1 MNLVCVS
8 GMADASASGGAGQVP
23 TQRGERERSP
33 TRTPTT
39 QEQQQRAQGP
49 QRFRMNS
56 PEGGQ
61 GLPGGATAPYASI
74 PPPPPK
80 AASGCGSMP
89 GSPTGQ
95 QEVFST
101 AQMTQIAQIVSL
113 SLNQAMG
120 EFNMRLNGLQQQ
132 VVHQQNVFA
141 QAQVQQ
147 AASQPAQVP
156 VAKTSPSISSGL
168 SSFGDRPPTSP
179 QPNFPRNTVEQPPG
193 LQQSPQRLIS
203 EVRQGQ
209 GTAQNTQ
216 GEASSQDDRDV
227 FTKSEKWLPPLP
239 KCEHGTWKTREQE
252 ILGFAGYVQSLRS
265 WVALASDT
273 FGWELESALSWPH
286 ELHMTNLKPAQQLR
300 SARLLAILTQAFAE
314 YPRAHMI
321 LQAYSEGI
329 GMDGSFQAVRGTS
342 GFEALRL
349 LAKEFSSR
357 SRAEAAFFRSEFMS
371 KTFKAQSGPTQISD
385 LVRQM
390 DVGLSKYR
398 KLIDTL
404 PQHCDK
410 TGLDLQQVYLTLML
424 LRSLPSD
431 VKNYVV
437 LHASGEG
444 YTDYRSAALKFE
456 QQQRLFQELGGGSGR
471 NMHALEAEGD
481 WSTYYG
487 YEDEQD
493 YYTEGAEEEWE
504 WDPESELWLNTA
516 AINKNSGVKCR
527 KCGKT
532 GHMQKDC
539 STNMGRVKCFKCG
552 QSGHIGANCQ
562 ASSPKS
568 ASSSPSSSTG
578 KGSGAAKA
586 KPAAKAGRGKG
597 GRKGKMHE
605 VSAEGPQEE
614 EQESGEAIMMPLI
627 SSQVSSSE
635 GTWWLL
641 DSGAATSVLSQN
653 YEGMYRCQAQ
663 EDSAGALETY
673 YAANGTPVHMRA
685 NVLVSL
691 AFHVVTGASG
701 KKKTQSFK
709 LACCIGDVS
718 HNIISTTQLVKKG
731 WSVIQSPGE
740 TYLYHE
746 DSGTLISDVL
756 LWGGT
761 PWLRA
766 CRAAQPSLKDGSQP
780 MELVESS
787 VVEPEGLKVSMVG
800 AVELSSQEKLRQH
813 VLRGH
818 YPFDPHC
825 LECQQGRGV
834 SRAPRRSLRERIL
847 EVQVDFFFLGLVE
860 SKFKMILLRQVFS
873 GLLGVTAVSENVQV
887 TGQHLR
893 QILAEFGLL
902 ETLEGP
908 PVDFRTD
915 AQDEVGT
922 VLRRSG
928 LPREYT
934 VNKAGPQNHDTV
946 GSVERGVRE
955 VKEALAVLRLELAKA
970 GLDLVDS
977 LVAWEAASRYVTAMH
992 NLHGKIQNTG
1002 KTGKEL
1008 LRNTSEGTRISAMF
1022 CSRVLAET
1030 PESVD
1035 SIGRFV
1041 TAAYLYPVRNSFA
1054 HFVCA
1059 KIADELKFF
1068 QAKSLKLVFPIEYPQ
1083 DLIERFVCHS
1093 GSGDHPSLVDQ
1104 APIEI
1109 LPEDFARLPDQVQ
1122 PPRHWVDAHGR
1133 TEGCSSCATR
1143 QGRHSKKCCERYW
1156 NWIRN
1161 QKKGE
1166 VPALP
1171 DKPEEQLPIVEPNDP
1186 AVAVPS
1192 RPLPRIPGL
1201 PAGMIPT
1208 RRCPSCESGMNAPG
1222 TRHSAECRKRQAE
1235 FVSGETAKPSLGDLE
1250 DLPVQEGGVRDGSYS
1265 PSLAPDPVESAD
1277 VEMATEDVDD
1287 MPMVDVC
1294 MAQPYH
1300 VGMLTSPE
1308 LVQRDRFSVESI
1320 QYDGYCDEFVVMD
1333 FCGQKIKLW
1342 KPSGA
1347 VSDVT
1352 LRDLPAEGT
1361 FLAMQKEIRGLTAV
1375 GAGQV
1380 LAENVARESGQ
1391 RIIGTRWVTNEK
1403 EEAQE
1408 GVRARIVAKD
1418 FASGQSARSMGIS
1431 SPTPSIE
1438 ALRMVLGVA
1447 CGAWSVGNQA
1457 MFLAGLDVSQAFMN
1471 SPLERPEIL
1480 RMPLSMSTMKGEP
1493 IFLWAEKGING
1504 LRIASQAW
1512 IVFFSS
1518 IVKSIGVVSG
1528 TVEPCLYVGRMVGK
1542 DQATIVIMAYV
1553 DDLLVATTSESAL
1566 KTLMTALSAH
1576 VKVRET
1582 GRVGL
1587 KGGHLR
1593 FLGRSIF
1600 RRPGSSALYMQVD
1613 PTYLDE
1619 AFAEFDL
1626 KKGSTT
1632 FPDLRPILEQE
1643 GSQPLSAEGHARF
1656 RRVLGRLSWYCQ
1668 TRQDLLILVSM
1679 LGTGQAQPFET
1690 HEKCLRAVLRYLMS
1704 DMDVA
1709 LRFPSEELALPD
1721 VKGLEVYTDA
1731 GFAPMKSTGRRSVS
1745 GTCFIFQ
1752 QCLMKCFSRH
1762 QSAVTLSSCEAELV
1776 ALQSGVQ
1783 EGIGLLR
1790 TLGFVLGR
1798 LYPWVDIIPQDA
1810 QVTWYDEAESDD
1822 EDSMKVSYLFPLVVK
1837 TDSLSGKMLLEASD
1851 LQRKSR
1857 HIEIKVYWLR
1867 ELMDRKVLLL
1877 SHVPGTL
1884 NPADCFTKCLP
1895 TQKFL
1900 FYRNMLGFVKVDFS
1914 LISNILGFCLKVC
1927 DNSYSKP
1934 ISCLSNRNCVLCGER
1949 LISFVLEEELQVSGD
1964 QRSFRH
1970 VKAVFAQETLTNPD
1984 SLHLAIA
1991 PMAGE
1996 EEDSKSMVSGL
2007 TRVDWTTGNPR
2018 TDPETGEVMRRDER
2032 VMEVTEAAPEG
2043 AAASGTQEPREPV
2056 SGTPDTKEAAAGAPV
2071 AEESKPSGGPSSGSK
2086 RPQVKKMPKRP
2097 AAKLMPRRLK
2107 VTKVKLEPGT
2117 AAKVPGKN
2125 RFKNKET
2132 KRRQK
2137 ATWEEIKKAAREE
2150 RAQPAPAFEI
2160 PARGGDVPVRSFF
2173 DPVSGRRE
2181 TMEVKP
2187 LEREQKF
2194 RTVQTGFSRYPTETR
2209 TCYQCGE
2216 KGHLSAN
2223 CPQKMRRVS
2232 LTEGVIKYEGAGE
2245 TRPRVRLQGN
2255 MGSIPQETP
2264 EFDDVRP
2271 EDSASQVGGQYL
2283 EICLRLEEVS
2293 RRACHHHHLHLRWVE
2308 AQRLPGADQVFRRRL
2323 QQLCG
2328 HHQRQVRDF
2337 RLSFLRTHLWE
2348 KLT

>member
-1 MNLVCVS
+1 
-8 GMADASASGGAGQVP
+8 
-23 TQRGERERSP
+23 
-33 TRTPTT
+33 
-39 QEQQQRAQGP
+39 
-49 QRFRMNS
+49 
-56 PEGGQ
+56 
-61 GLPGGATAPYASI
+61 
-74 PPPPPK
+74 
-80 AASGCGSMP
+80 
-89 GSPTGQ
+89 
-95 QEVFST
+95 
-101 AQMTQIAQIVSL
+101 
-113 SLNQAMG
+113 
-120 EFNMRLNGLQQQ
+120 
-132 VVHQQNVFA
+132 
-141 QAQVQQ
+141 
-147 AASQPAQVP
+147 
-156 VAKTSPSISSGL
+156 
-168 SSFGDRPPTSP
+168 
-179 QPNFPRNTVEQPPG
+179 
-193 LQQSPQRLIS
+193 
-203 EVRQGQ
+203 
-209 GTAQNTQ
+209 
-216 GEASSQDDRDV
+216 
-227 FTKSEKWLPPLP
+227 
-239 KCEHGTWKTREQE
+239 
-252 ILGFAGYVQSLRS
+252 
-265 WVALASDT
+265 
-273 FGWELESALSWPH
+273 
-286 ELHMTNLKPAQQLR
+286 
-300 SARLLAILTQAFAE
+300 
-314 YPRAHMI
+314 
-321 LQAYSEGI
+321 
-329 GMDGSFQAVRGTS
+329 
-342 GFEALRL
+342 
-349 LAKEFSSR
+349 
-357 SRAEAAFFRSEFMS
+357 
-371 KTFKAQSGPTQISD
+371 
-385 LVRQM
+385 
-390 DVGLSKYR
+390 
-398 KLIDTL
+398 
-404 PQHCDK
+404 
-410 TGLDLQQVYLTLML
+410 
-424 LRSLPSD
+424 
-431 VKNYVV
+431 
-437 LHASGEG
+437 
-444 YTDYRSAALKFE
+444 
-456 QQQRLFQELGGGSGR
+456 
-471 NMHALEAEGD
+471 
-481 WSTYYG
+481 
-487 YEDEQD
+487 
-493 YYTEGAEEEWE
+493 
-504 WDPESELWLNTA
+504 
-516 AINKNSGVKCR
+516 
-527 KCGKT
+527 
-532 GHMQKDC
+532 
-539 STNMGRVKCFKCG
+539 
-552 QSGHIGANCQ
+552 
-562 ASSPKS
+562 
-568 ASSSPSSSTG
+568 
-578 KGSGAAKA
+578 
-586 KPAAKAGRGKG
+586 
-597 GRKGKMHE
+597 
-605 VSAEGPQEE
+605 
-614 EQESGEAIMMPLI
+614 MMPLI

-691 AFHVVTGASG
+691 AFQVVTGASG

-818 YPFDPHC
+818 SPFDPHC

-955 VKEALAVLRLELAKA
+955 VKEALAVLCLELAKA

-1171 DKPEEQLPIVEPNDP
+1171 DKPEEQPPRIEPNDP
-1186 AVAVPS
+1186 AVTVPS

-1201 PAGMIPT
+1201 PAGMTPT

-1277 VEMATEDVDD
+1277 VEMATEDVGD

-1504 LRIASQAW
+1504 LRIASQA
-1512 IVFFSS
+1512 
-1518 IVKSIGVVSG
+1518 
-1528 TVEPCLYVGRMVGK
+1528 
-1542 DQATIVIMAYV
+1542 
-1553 DDLLVATTSESAL
+1553 
-1566 KTLMTALSAH
+1566 
-1576 VKVRET
+1576 
-1582 GRVGL
+1582 
-1587 KGGHLR
+1587 
-1593 FLGRSIF
+1593 
-1600 RRPGSSALYMQVD
+1600 
-1613 PTYLDE
+1613 
-1619 AFAEFDL
+1619 
-1626 KKGSTT
+1626 
-1632 FPDLRPILEQE
+1632 
-1643 GSQPLSAEGHARF
+1643 
-1656 RRVLGRLSWYCQ
+1656 
-1668 TRQDLLILVSM
+1668 
-1679 LGTGQAQPFET
+1679 
-1690 HEKCLRAVLRYLMS
+1690 
-1704 DMDVA
+1704 
-1709 LRFPSEELALPD
+1709 
-1721 VKGLEVYTDA
+1721 
-1731 GFAPMKSTGRRSVS
+1731 
-1745 GTCFIFQ
+1745 
-1752 QCLMKCFSRH
+1752 
-1762 QSAVTLSSCEAELV
+1762 
-1776 ALQSGVQ
+1776 
-1783 EGIGLLR
+1783 
-1790 TLGFVLGR
+1790 
-1798 LYPWVDIIPQDA
+1798 
-1810 QVTWYDEAESDD
+1810 
-1822 EDSMKVSYLFPLVVK
+1822 
-1837 TDSLSGKMLLEASD
+1837 
-1851 LQRKSR
+1851 
-1857 HIEIKVYWLR
+1857 
-1867 ELMDRKVLLL
+1867 
-1877 SHVPGTL
+1877 
-1884 NPADCFTKCLP
+1884 
-1895 TQKFL
+1895 
-1900 FYRNMLGFVKVDFS
+1900 
-1914 LISNILGFCLKVC
+1914 
-1927 DNSYSKP
+1927 
-1934 ISCLSNRNCVLCGER
+1934 
-1949 LISFVLEEELQVSGD
+1949 
-1964 QRSFRH
+1964 
-1970 VKAVFAQETLTNPD
+1970 
-1984 SLHLAIA
+1984 
-1991 PMAGE
+1991 
-1996 EEDSKSMVSGL
+1996 
-2007 TRVDWTTGNPR
+2007 
-2018 TDPETGEVMRRDER
+2018 
-2032 VMEVTEAAPEG
+2032 
-2043 AAASGTQEPREPV
+2043 
-2056 SGTPDTKEAAAGAPV
+2056 
-2071 AEESKPSGGPSSGSK
+2071 
-2086 RPQVKKMPKRP
+2086 
-2097 AAKLMPRRLK
+2097 
-2107 VTKVKLEPGT
+2107 
-2117 AAKVPGKN
+2117 
-2125 RFKNKET
+2125 
-2132 KRRQK
+2132 
-2137 ATWEEIKKAAREE
+2137 
-2150 RAQPAPAFEI
+2150 
-2160 PARGGDVPVRSFF
+2160 
-2173 DPVSGRRE
+2173 
-2181 TMEVKP
+2181 
-2187 LEREQKF
+2187 
-2194 RTVQTGFSRYPTETR
+2194 
-2209 TCYQCGE
+2209 
-2216 KGHLSAN
+2216 
-2223 CPQKMRRVS
+2223 
-2232 LTEGVIKYEGAGE
+2232 
-2245 TRPRVRLQGN
+2245 
-2255 MGSIPQETP
+2255 
-2264 EFDDVRP
+2264 
-2271 EDSASQVGGQYL
+2271 
-2283 EICLRLEEVS
+2283 
-2293 RRACHHHHLHLRWVE
+2293 
-2308 AQRLPGADQVFRRRL
+2308 
-2323 QQLCG
+2323 
-2328 HHQRQVRDF
+2328 
-2337 RLSFLRTHLWE
+2337 
-2348 KLT
+2348 